1 MNILEFIRK
10 NSILVIIVIAG
21 VGAGLLMMDYGN
33 KGSSITGDFLIQ
45 VDGTSYSDQEAYTL
59 GGNGEGYLRQLISA
73 APKKLRDRF
82 DADQNEQLD
91 DSEMANLQAYLQ
103 ENPSIQASM
112 NNLESIYQAW
122 SYGQLKEGSIN
133 VAINRAIIQAE
144 GKKLG
149 IYPSKAQIDQYIES
163 LPGFTNADGSF
174 DQKLYR
180 SMSGY
185 RGDLADNAAEK
196 AFRSVVA
203 DIIVWQSLQKLLTQ
217 DMSQQAQ
224 TESALI
230 DASMQDMYGKT
241 AWIDA
246 SLIESPA
253 PTEEESKAYWEENQ
267 ARYLSEEQRV
277 VSLYTLTPGA
287 DSNIDEL
294 MTTAELLMQDIAQSN
309 GTGIDDLLATAAEN
323 PENAPFAYLT
333 ADGKSHVT
341 LPACTEVNAAAEL
354 KQEIEGKDGLIPLSE
369 VAFDV
374 DGAPSMEAYNKA
386 VDAGQ
391 ALPQTSIK
399 QIRGFYPT
407 QTGTLVMMIVNATE
421 APTVLP
427 YEQAKAAADLDF
439 IADKKL
445 EILTAKANE
454 LQEQMQAALDKDG
467 LDAAFALATVA
478 QAGVSDFGPVALEAN
493 TDLPQGLDPTA
504 LMAVASNNF
513 APIVVTADGACIS
526 AVTRRT
532 VMDGPEIAAFKTMQ
546 MLPMSQLKLHQQILI
561 DWLHMSYQKF
571 DVKLSERLSQNK

>member
-45 VDGTSYSDQEAYTL
+45 VDGTNYSDQEAYAL
-59 GGNGEGYLRQLISA
+59 GGNGEAYLRQLISS

-82 DADQNEQLD
+82 DADHNEQLSD
-91 DSEMANLQAYLQ
+91 EEMANLQAYIQ
-103 ENPSIQASM
+103 ENPSIQDSM
-112 NNLESIYQAW
+112 NNLESTYQAW
-122 SYGQLKEGSIN
+122 SYGQLKEETVN
-133 VAINRAIIQAE
+133 MAVNRAIIQAE

-149 IYPSKAQIDQYIES
+149 IYPSKEQIDRYIES
-163 LPGFTNADGSF
+163 LPAFTNADGSF

-203 DIIVWQSLQKLLTQ
+203 DIIVWESLQKLLTKG
-217 DMSQQAQ
+217 MAPQAQ

-241 AWIDA
+241 AWLDA

-253 PTEEESKAYWEENQ
+253 PTEEESKAYWEENKE
-267 ARYLSEEQRV
+267 RYLSEEQRI
-277 VSLYTLTPGA
+277 VSLYTLTPSA

-309 GTGIDDLLATAAEN
+309 GTGIDELLATAAEN
-323 PENAPFAYLT
+323 PENAPFTYLT
-333 ADGKSHVT
+333 AEGKSHIT
-341 LPACTEVNAAAEL
+341 LPASTKANAAPEL
-354 KQEIEGKDGLIPLSE
+354 QQEIEGKDGLIPLSD
-369 VAFDV
+369 VAFTV
-374 DGAPSMEAYNKA
+374 DGAPSMESYQKA
-386 VDAGQ
+386 ADQGK

-445 EILTAKANE
+445 ERLSQKANE
-454 LQEQMQAALDKDG
+454 LQEQMQAALDKSG
-467 LDAAFALATVA
+467 LDAAFQLATEAKADVA
-478 QAGVSDFGPVALEAN
+478 DFGPVALEAN
-493 TDLPQGLDPTA
+493 TDLPQGLDPSA
-504 LMAVASNNF
+504 LMSVASNSL
-513 APIVVTADGACIS
+513 APIVITNDGARIT
-526 AVTRRT
+526 AVTSRT
-532 VMDGPEIAAFKTMQ
+532 VMDGPEIAAFKSMQ
-546 MLPMSQLKLHQQILI
+546 MLPMAQQKLRQQILI

-571 DVKLSERLSQNK
+571 DVKLAERLSQNN